1 MKITKRLS
9 SHISKTPHGLAL
21 LASRSRDDVNW
32 QFPPAE
38 FTLGDVPDQES
49 VLSTHGVLY
58 TYSIVHVDRERGPY
72 ALAMVDFEPDVRVFG
87 PMIYEPGK
95 EPPLGATME
104 VTAYALKDG
113 SEDYAFRQ
121 SKGSAA

>member
-1 MKITKRLS
+1 
-9 SHISKTPHGLAL
+9 
-21 LASRSRDDVNW
+21 
-32 QFPPAE
+32 
-38 FTLGDVPDQES
+38 
-49 VLSTHGVLY
+49 
-58 TYSIVHVDRERGPY
+58 
-72 ALAMVDFEPDVRVFG
+72 MVDFEPDVRVFG